1 MRSPGHLWIKALNT
15 GTLEGGLV
23 GRGGETTFEDESSPD
38 KEFPLDGPSQSEEW
52 DPHLLMP
59 LISGH

>member
-1 MRSPGHLWIKALNT
+1 MRSPGHLWVKALNT

-38 KEFPLDGPSQSEEW
+38 KEFPLDGPKVKNGI
-52 DPHLLMP
+52 PTC
-59 LISGH
+59 